1 MVGDGAN
8 DCGALKAA
16 HAGISLSDAESS
28 VASPFTSKEPSVE
41 CVQRLLRE
49 SRAALVTSFGLFK
62 YMAAY
67 SLTQFV
73 SVMLLYE
80 FDNNLS
86 DVQFLFIDIFLIT
99 FVAFFFGRSG
109 SHPGPLA
116 KRPPSSSLFSL
127 APVTSLI
134 SQLVLGT
141 AAQVASVRL
150 ITSYSWYEPFEP
162 ENADESLACY
172 ENYAVFSVSAFQY
185 LVLAAVFSRGP
196 PYREPLWR
204 NAGMMTTLVLGTLLS
219 VLIVLVPP
227 PWLEHFIEFRL
238 PQDFT
243 PRLLVLCI
251 AGAHAVLSFALEE
264 ALTRCH
270 FRESN
275 PRHLDVNK
283 QLTADARWPPL
294 MAEQL
299 HRVPSETPDVPG
311 AKLSV
316 VLHANGEVTL
326 DPAKLQ
332 LQPTP
337 KRTI

>member
-86 DVQFLFIDIFLIT
+86 DVQFLFIDLFLIT
-99 FVAFFFGRSG
+99 LVAFFFGRSG

-116 KRPPSSSLFSL
+116 KRPPSSSLFSI

-134 SQLVLGT
+134 SQLLLGSLAQVLG
-141 AAQVASVRL
+141 VLL
-150 ITSYSWYEPFEP
+150 IISYSWYTPFNP
-162 ENADESLACY
+162 EEGSMACY
-172 ENYAVFSVSAFQY
+172 ENYAVFSVSSFQY

-196 PYREPLWR
+196 PYREPLWT
-204 NAGMMTTLVLGTLLS
+204 NKGMMITLILGTLLS
-219 VLIVLVPP
+219 VVIVLVPP
-227 PWLEHFIEFRL
+227 PWLENFVEFRL
-238 PQDFT
+238 PPTFQ
-243 PRLLVLCI
+243 PRLLILII
-251 AGAHAVLSFALEE
+251 AGVHAALSFGLEST
-264 ALTRCH
+264 LMRCH
-270 FRESN
+270 FHEHH
-275 PRHLDVNK
+275 PQHLEINK
-283 QLTADARWPPL
+283 QLSQDSQWPP
-294 MAEQL
+294 MMVEPL
-299 HRVPSETPDVPG
+299 HRVPSETPETPN
-311 AKLSV
+311 AKMSV
-316 VLHANGEVTL
+316 VLHRNGEVTL
-326 DPAKLQ
+326 DPTKLA